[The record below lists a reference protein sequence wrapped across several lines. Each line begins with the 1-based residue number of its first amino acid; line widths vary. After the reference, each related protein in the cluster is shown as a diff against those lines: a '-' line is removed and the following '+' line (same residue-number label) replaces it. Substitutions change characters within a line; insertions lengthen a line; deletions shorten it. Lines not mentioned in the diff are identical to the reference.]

1 MPPEERDQMT
11 RCCAR
16 CRTPYNCGHKECRC
30 HNARILPVVL
40 ETPQDDLWEADRR
53 NNTRNP
59 HIE

>member
-1 MPPEERDQMT
+1 MT

-30 HNARILPVVL
+30 HNARILRLPVVL
-40 ETPQDDLWEADRR
+40 ETAQDDLWEADRR

>member
-1 MPPEERDQMT
+1 MT

-30 HNARILPVVL
+30 HNAVILPITDTL
-40 ETPQDDLWEADRR
+40 QDLLREADRR